1 MARAAKENVLSQ
13 GLSELRKETG
23 RAHTAVIE
31 PARNVFLKHFDLD
44 NACWLNRFDKW
55 W

>member
-1 MARAAKENVLSQ
+1 LEVTQ
-13 GLSELRKETG
+13 GRMFY
-23 RAHTAVIE
+23 TAVIE

-44 NACWLNRFDKW
+44 NACWLDRFDKW